1 MKHRFALLLLGS
13 LIAFGAPRA
22 LLAQDAPPADA
33 APVPASTAKPDERL
47 DTPESTMFT
56 YLGAMERFAAEK
68 DEAALD
74 EALLCF
80 DFAGVTDRALQR
92 EFAIKMLQV
101 LNRISLVESHD
112 FLTYFTNP
120 DTDRFVYFPQ
130 SRIPEH
136 RRVDNLTDGEI
147 VFESDDLGEW
157 RFSSGTVSG
166 LNTLYRDIESLPADF
181 GATDAPLTPSMVIR
195 SWFPAE
201 MRQASLLDIEIWQW
215 IGIGAVIFL
224 GFLLDLFVRALLRA
238 VWQRI
243 NRRRG
248 VEEDRAITK
257 KAVRPFGLVAGAFLW
272 YWSLHLL
279 GLPAPALLVLL
290 VAVRVIA
297 MLAAVWAAFRL
308 VDLVGSFLTQQA
320 TKTDTK
326 LDDLLI
332 PLVRKTAKVFVAAF
346 GLVYIAESFD
356 IEVLP
361 LLTGLGIG
369 GLAVAFAAKDTIEN
383 FFGSIAVIVDQ
394 PFEVGDWIKVGDTEG
409 TVEHLGLRSTRIRT
423 FYNSL
428 VTVPNATL
436 VRATVDNYGRR
447 RFRRFST
454 HIGVTYGTPPET
466 IEAFCEGIREIVR
479 LHPYT
484 RKDSFHV
491 WLNKWGPSSLD
502 ILVYIFHECP
512 DWGTELRERQR
523 FMLDVMRLAE
533 KMGVSF
539 AFPTQTIEFKN
550 TDIAEP
556 DAPLP
561 TPQRDTEMSARRTG
575 IEAARALTGAQPWRD
590 EAPPPV
596 QFSGADVHAQ
606 RGSAG
611 DGEG

>member
-1 MKHRFALLLLGS
+1 MTHRLVLALLCS
-13 LIAFGAPRA
+13 LITLTAPRT
-22 LLAQDAPPADA
+22 LLAQDATPSD
-33 APVPASTAKPDERL
+33 PASAQADTKQPDERL
-47 DTPESTMFT
+47 DTPESAMFT
-56 YLGAMERFAAEK
+56 YLAAMERFAADK
-68 DEAALD
+68 DQAALD

-80 DFAGVTDRALQR
+80 NFAGVSDRALQR

-101 LNRISLVESHD
+101 LNRISLVDSSD

-120 DTDRFVYFPQ
+120 DGDRFVYFPQ
-130 SRIPEH
+130 DRIPEH
-136 RRVDNLTDGEI
+136 RRVDKLTDHQI
-147 VFESDDLGEW
+147 VFESNTIGEW
-157 RFSSGTVSG
+157 RFSDETVAE
-166 LNTLYRDIESLPADF
+166 LNALYRDIEHLPADF
-181 GATDAPLTPSMVIR
+181 GATDAPVTPSMVLR
-195 SWFPAE
+195 AAVPVELRRAPV
-201 MRQASLLDIEIWQW
+201 LDIEIWQW
-215 IGIGAVIFL
+215 IAIAVVIFV
-224 GFLLDLFVRALLRA
+224 GFLLDLLVRAILRA
-238 VWQRI
+238 VWHRI
-243 NRRRG
+243 NRKRD
-248 VEEDRAITK
+248 VEEDREVTK

-279 GLPAPALLVLL
+279 GLPAVALMVLL

-297 MLAAVWAAFRL
+297 MVAAVWAAFRL
-308 VDLVGSFLTQQA
+308 VDLVGSFLTMQA
-320 TKTDTK
+320 SKTDTK

-332 PLVRKTAKVFVAAF
+332 PLVRKTAKVFIAAF

-409 TVEHLGLRSTRIRT
+409 TVEHLGLRSTRVRT

-428 VTVPNATL
+428 VTVPNAML
-436 VRATVDNYGRR
+436 VRATVDNFGRR
-447 RFRRFST
+447 RYRRFST
-454 HIGVTYGTPPET
+454 HIGVTYDTPPDT

-484 RKDSFHV
+484 RKDTFHI

-502 ILVYIFHECP
+502 IMIYIFHECP

-550 TDIAEP
+550 TDLAEP

-561 TPQRDTEMSARRTG
+561 MPQRDTEMTARQSG
-575 IEAARALTGAQPWRD
+575 IHAARELTGLQPWRD

-596 QFSGADVHAQ
+596 VFSGADLHDQ

>member
-1 MKHRFALLLLGS
+1 
-13 LIAFGAPRA
+13 
-22 LLAQDAPPADA
+22 
-33 APVPASTAKPDERL
+33 
-47 DTPESTMFT
+47 
-56 YLGAMERFAAEK
+56 
-68 DEAALD
+68 
-74 EALLCF
+74 
-80 DFAGVTDRALQR
+80 
-92 EFAIKMLQV
+92 MLQV
-101 LNRISLVESHD
+101 LNRISLVDSSD

-120 DTDRFVYFPQ
+120 DEDRFVYFPQ
-130 SRIPEH
+130 DRIPEH
-136 RRVDNLTDGEI
+136 RRVDKLTDHQI
-147 VFESDDLGEW
+147 VFESNPVGEW
-157 RFSSGTVSG
+157 RFSDETIAE
-166 LNTLYRDIESLPADF
+166 LNALYRDIEHLPADF
-181 GATDAPLTPSMVIR
+181 GATDAPVTPAMVLR
-195 SWFPAE
+195 AAVPVELRRAPV
-201 MRQASLLDIEIWQW
+201 LDIEIWQW
-215 IGIGAVIFL
+215 IAIAVVIFV
-224 GFLLDLFVRALLRA
+224 GFLLDLLVRAILRA
-238 VWQRI
+238 VWHRI
-243 NRRRG
+243 NRKRD
-248 VEEDRAITK
+248 VEEDREVTK

-279 GLPAPALLVLL
+279 GLPAVALMVLL

-297 MLAAVWAAFRL
+297 MVAAVWAAFRL
-308 VDLVGSFLTQQA
+308 VDLVGSFLTMQA
-320 TKTDTK
+320 GKTDTK

-332 PLVRKTAKVFVAAF
+332 PLVRKTAKVFIAAF

-409 TVEHLGLRSTRIRT
+409 TVEHLGLRSTRVRT

-428 VTVPNATL
+428 VTVPNAML
-436 VRATVDNYGRR
+436 VRATVDNFGRR
-447 RFRRFST
+447 RYRRFST
-454 HIGVTYGTPPET
+454 HIGVTYDTPPDT

-484 RKDSFHV
+484 RKDTFHI

-502 ILVYIFHECP
+502 IMIYIFHECP

-550 TDIAEP
+550 TDLAEP

-561 TPQRDTEMSARRTG
+561 MPQRDTEM
-575 IEAARALTGAQPWRD
+575 AARQSGIHAARELTGLQPWRD

-596 QFSGADVHAQ
+596 VFSGADVHDQ